1 VCNQRSGFSSIEY
14 KEISMKRVDISIVA
28 TVSFTAALKTLVSA
42 ALCVTTLSAAAQT
55 PIRISTQ
62 PGLYFTL
69 PLHVATANGYW
80 KDAGLTPSILPFA
93 AGVPQIKAN
102 ADWDVGLTGVVPA
115 LIGAKDFNLITIGIV
130 DDQSR
135 TNALLARKEFVEKV
149 KAEKQIPNGTKFAVT
164 LNSSADYAAQ
174 TCLALWGGKNKGDM
188 VYKGAGQGDVIKA
201 GAAGEADV
209 VGLWAPNLYTMQEK
223 HGFVPFCT
231 GKDFSPGIFGTV
243 VANRAYATTNPALVS
258 KFLAVL
264 MRSINWMKDNPEKA
278 QALLIATAGK
288 DGIVI
293 SASAA
298 KSDVELRP
306 IFNLKQQLEIMGS
319 NSTNANDSV
328 AGKSFYSINVF
339 LNEGKTGTRTMRP
352 AAFVDVSY
360 LKRVN
365 DDPELQKMA
374 NAK

>member
-1 VCNQRSGFSSIEY
+1 MRKAGTLSTTALSF
-14 KEISMKRVDISIVA
+14 RTFVDAAV
-28 TVSFTAALKTLVSA
+28 TAL
-42 ALCVTTLSAAAQT
+42 LCVTAGSSAAQT

-80 KDAGLTPSILPFA
+80 KDAGLMPSFLPFA
-93 AGVPQIKAN
+93 AGVPQIKAH
-102 ADWDVGLTGVVPA
+102 ADWDVGLTGAVPA

-149 KAEKQIPNGTKFAVT
+149 KAEKQIPNGTKFALT
-164 LNSSADYAAQ
+164 LNSTVDYAAQ
-174 TCLALWGGKNKGDM
+174 TCLALWGGKNKSDM
-188 VYKGAGQGDVIKA
+188 IYKGAGQGDVIKA

-209 VGLWAPNLYTMQEK
+209 VGLWAPNMYIMQEK
-223 HGFVPFCT
+223 HGFVPFCS
-231 GKDFSPGIFGTV
+231 GKDFSPGVFGTV
-243 VANRAYATTNPALVS
+243 VTHRTYATANPALVS

-264 MRSINWMKDNPEKA
+264 MRSINWMKDNPDKA
-278 QALLIATAGK
+278 QALLIATAAK

-306 IFNLKQQLEIMGS
+306 IFNLIQQLEIMGA
-319 NSTNANDSV
+319 NTTNVNDSV

-352 AAFVDVSY
+352 ASFVDASY

-365 DDPELQKMA
+365 DDPELKKMA

>member
-1 VCNQRSGFSSIEY
+1 
-14 KEISMKRVDISIVA
+14 MKHTDSLTA
-28 TVSFTAALKTLVSA
+28 TALPFKAFIKTLVSA
-42 ALCVTTLSAAAQT
+42 TLCLAAWSSAAQT

-80 KDAGLTPSILPFA
+80 KEAGLSPSFLPFA

-135 TNALLARKEFVEKV
+135 TNALLAPKEFVDRV
-149 KAEKQIPNGTKFAVT
+149 RAEKQIPKGTKFALT
-164 LNSSADYAAQ
+164 LNSSADYTAQ
-174 TCLALWGGKNKGDM
+174 TCLALWGGNTKSDM
-188 VYKGAGQGDVIKA
+188 EYKGASQSDVIKA
-201 GAAGEADV
+201 GVAGEAQV
-209 VGLWAPNLYTMQEK
+209 VGLWAPNMYTMQEK
-223 HGFVPFCT
+223 HGFVPFCS

-243 VANRAYATTNPALVS
+243 VANRAYASANSAMVS

-264 MRSINWMKDNPEKA
+264 LRSINWMKDNPVKA
-278 QALLIATAGK
+278 QALLIATAAK

-298 KSDVELRP
+298 KSDVDLRP
-306 IFNLKQQLEIMGS
+306 IFNLTQQLDIMGATTA
-319 NSTNANDSV
+319 NVNDSV
-328 AGKSFYSINVF
+328 VGRSLFSINVF
-339 LNEGKTGTRTMRP
+339 LNEGKTGTRAMRP
-352 AAFVDVSY
+352 EAFVDVSY
-360 LKRVN
+360 LKRVG
-365 DDPELQKMA
+365 DDPVLSKMA

>member
-1 VCNQRSGFSSIEY
+1 MMN
-14 KEISMKRVDISIVA
+14 SIVKA
-28 TVSFTAALKTLVSA
+28 TATALLWTIAGS
-42 ALCVTTLSAAAQT
+42 SAAQT

-62 PGLYFTL
+62 PALYFTL

-80 KDAGLTPSILPFA
+80 KEAGLNPSFLPFA

-115 LIGAKDFNLITIGIV
+115 LIGAKDYNLITIGIV

-149 KAEKQIPNGTKFAVT
+149 RAERQIPNGTKFAVT

-174 TCLALWGGKNKGDM
+174 TCLALWGGKNKSDM
-188 VYKGAGQGDVIKA
+188 AYKGASQGDVIKA

-209 VGLWAPNLYTMQEK
+209 VALWAPNMYTMQEK
-223 HGFVPFCT
+223 HGFVPFCS

-243 VANRAYATTNPALVS
+243 VANRAYATANPALVS

-264 MRSINWMKDNPEKA
+264 MRSINWMKDNPAKA
-278 QALLIATAGK
+278 QALLIATAAK
-288 DGIVI
+288 DNVVI

-306 IFNLKQQLEIMGS
+306 IFNLSQQLELMGA
-319 NSTNANDSV
+319 NAANVNDSA

-352 AAFVDVSY
+352 ASFVDASY
-360 LKRVN
+360 LKRVG
-365 DDPELQKMA
+365 DDPELRKMA
-374 NAK
+374 DAK